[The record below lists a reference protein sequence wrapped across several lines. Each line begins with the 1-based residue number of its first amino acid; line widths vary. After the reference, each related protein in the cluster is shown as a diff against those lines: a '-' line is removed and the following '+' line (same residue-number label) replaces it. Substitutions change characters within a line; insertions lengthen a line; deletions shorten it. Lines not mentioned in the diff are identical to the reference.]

1 VIQIRVFGNPASQ
14 GSKRF
19 LGLKG
24 GKGIMIESC
33 ARVKSWREAVKSA
46 ALDELEKGT
55 LSIERHCNGAIIG
68 PVSMEIT
75 FTLPK
80 PKSAPKG
87 RRTWPDKKP
96 DLSKLVRAVEDSL
109 TDAGAWEDDARV
121 VKCVARKVFPG
132 EHPKALHIPGALIEI
147 MEALPL

>member
-1 VIQIRVFGNPASQ
+1 MIQIKVFGNPAPK

-24 GKGIMIESC
+24 GKGIMIESSKKEKPW
-33 ARVKSWREAVKSA
+33 AEAVKWA
-46 ALDELEKGT
+46 ALEALDDGA

-68 PVSMEIT
+68 AISMEIT

-80 PKSAPKG
+80 PKSASKK

-96 DLSKLVRAVEDSL
+96 DLSKLVRSTEDAL
-109 TDAGAWEDDARV
+109 TSAGVWEDDARV
-121 VKCVARKVFPG
+121 VECVSRKVFPG